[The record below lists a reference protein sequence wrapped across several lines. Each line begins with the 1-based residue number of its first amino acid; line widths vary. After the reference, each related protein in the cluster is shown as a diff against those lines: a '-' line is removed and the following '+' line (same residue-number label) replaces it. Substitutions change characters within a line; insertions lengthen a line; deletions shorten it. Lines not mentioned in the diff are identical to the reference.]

1 MALPRHSH
9 RARGS
14 FCINPYAMAA
24 FWTVTLSSTFFCWRL
39 GETGETVVG
48 GLGFAVTFV
57 TFVTRCFCAHPLPC
71 ALRVLRVVKKSKK
84 FLAFRACRMAFFS

>member
-71 ALRVLRVVKKSKK
+71 ALRVLCVVKKSKK